1 MSFGIE
7 LMERGLIP
15 ESLVRMGIRAIC
27 RERIVEQ
34 TGTPEQESAR
44 LQAFIEQVK
53 REPIAVLTEKA
64 NEQHYELPPEFFTAV
79 LGKHRKYS
87 SCFYQTGTE
96 TLDQAEADML
106 ALSAARAEIVDGHS
120 ILELG
125 CGWGSM
131 TLWLASQFPRSSI
144 VGVSNSKP
152 QRDFILAEAAKRGL
166 SNVEII
172 TADMNS
178 FSIERQ
184 FDRIVSIEMFE
195 HMRNYERLMQ
205 RVAGWL
211 KPGGALFVHIFTHH
225 RFAYFY
231 EAEGSTN
238 WMGRYFFSG
247 GTMPSDDLLFYF
259 QQGLMIDKHWRN
271 SGMHYSHT
279 ANAWARNME
288 ERRAEMMPILERTYG
303 AKDARRWF
311 YRWKAFFL
319 ACAELFGYN
328 QGREWLVSHYL
339 FKKPS
344 A

>member
-1 MSFGIE
+1 MSIGIE

-15 ESLVRMGIRAIC
+15 EALVRMGIRAIC
-27 RERIVEQ
+27 RERISEQ
-34 TGTPEQESAR
+34 SGTPEQESER
-44 LQAFIEQVK
+44 LQSFIERVK

-64 NEQHYELPPEFFTAV
+64 NEQHYELPPEFFNLA

-87 SCFYQTGTE
+87 SCFYKTGTE

-131 TLWLASQFPRSSI
+131 TLWLAEHFPRSSV
-144 VGVSNSKP
+144 VGVSNSAP
-152 QRDFILAEAAKRGL
+152 QREFILGEAAKRGL
-166 SNVEII
+166 KNIEII

-184 FDRIVSIEMFE
+184 FDRVVSIEMFE

-205 RVAGWL
+205 RVASWL

-231 EAEGSTN
+231 ETEGSTN

-247 GTMPSDDLLFYF
+247 GTMPSDDLLIYF
-259 QQGLMIDKHWRN
+259 QQSLVIDKHWRN
-271 SGMHYSHT
+271 SGMHYAHT

-288 ERRAEMMPILERTYG
+288 ERRAEIMPILERTYG

-311 YRWKAFFL
+311 YRWKTFFL
-319 ACAELFGYN
+319 ACAELFGFN

-339 FKKPS
+339 FRKPS
-344 A
+344 V